1 MIEKL
6 VLRQYLILN
15 TCTRK
20 IKYFLFFFITKQI
33 PKLCKETIDGSFQLS
48 RMTMRVNI
56 NAKFSI
62 TLNFSKI
69 NPREILF
76 SQPKRFLN
84 QTSDVTCCVVKLSN
98 TLRIINSQRRRIIFS
113 IFFSLR
119 QKFYRCRKLFLDFS
133 LKFTL
138 TDKSRGLL
146 VV

>member
-6 VLRQYLILN
+6 VLRQYLKKRQYLILN
-15 TCTRK
+15 TRK

-98 TLRIINSQRRRIIFS
+98 TQELSILRGDALI
-113 IFFSLR
+113 
-119 QKFYRCRKLFLDFS
+119 
-133 LKFTL
+133 LKF
-138 TDKSRGLL
+138 SRYFFHF
-146 VV
+146 VKNFIVAENYFQISA